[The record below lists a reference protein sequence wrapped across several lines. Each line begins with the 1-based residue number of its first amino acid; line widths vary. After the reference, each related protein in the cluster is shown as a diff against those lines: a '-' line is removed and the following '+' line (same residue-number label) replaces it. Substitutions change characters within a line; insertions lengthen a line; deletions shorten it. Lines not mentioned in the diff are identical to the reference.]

1 MARIFKWLVIAFLV
15 VLLLLAALAFG
26 LHRWVSTDDFRQRIE
41 REASAALGVPV
52 VIGSVQVDVWPL
64 PAVALGGL
72 TVQSQP
78 PLTLERL
85 EVRPRWQAVLQG
97 RFSVA
102 TLILRRVVLPQ
113 QGVDAVLLAMQ
124 KKKPL
129 TSQVAAPGV
138 QLVQAPV
145 TAAAPDADGL
155 QWLPRRTVFD
165 DVTWVS
171 NAGTSTAVEGEAK
184 LGPDALPDSATLK
197 LVRGNLQGLRA
208 KLERQPQTSAVPAAA
223 GQPAA
228 GEQWALRVDVG
239 GGKIEGKLG
248 FQRTPVA
255 GADKAVRELVVS
267 GNFETR
273 DVELSA
279 LTAPAKPLSGLLQ
292 ASTSLNARAAT
303 TAALVEALHTQ
314 TSFTVRNATLN
325 GIDLEKAVKTVGMSR
340 DGQTRLQTLVGQVTT
355 HGKAVQLSNL
365 VASSGALGASGDVAV
380 SPLRALSGRVVVTLS
395 GDSKLGTALGGSV
408 GVPFNVAGTLEAP
421 DVTLSRA
428 ALLDAALGPALAPG
442 SGGGTKLGDK
452 LSEGLRGLFGKK

>member
-1 MARIFKWLVIAFLV
+1 M
-15 VLLLLAALAFG
+15 
-26 LHRWVSTDDFRQRIE
+26 
-41 REASAALGVPV
+41 
-52 VIGSVQVDVWPL
+52 
-64 PAVALGGL
+64 
-72 TVQSQP
+72 
-78 PLTLERL
+78 
-85 EVRPRWQAVLQG
+85 
-97 RFSVA
+97 
-102 TLILRRVVLPQ
+102 
-113 QGVDAVLLAMQ
+113 
-124 KKKPL
+124 
-129 TSQVAAPGV
+129 

-279 LTAPAKPLSGLLQ
+279 LTAPAKPLSGLLE

-380 SPLRALSGRVVVTLS
+380 SPLKALSGRVVVTLS
-395 GDSKLGTALGGSV
+395 GDSKLGTALGGTV

-428 ALLDAALGPALAPG
+428 ALLGAALGPALAPG

>member
-15 VLLLLAALAFG
+15 VVLLLAALGFG

-248 FQRTPVA
+248 FQRTPLA

-279 LTAPAKPLSGLLQ
+279 LTAPAKPLSGLLE

-325 GIDLEKAVKTVGMSR
+325 GIDLEKAVKTVGMNR

-428 ALLDAALGPALAPG
+428 ALLGAALGPALAPG

-452 LSEGLRGLFGKK
+452 LSEVLRGLFGKK

>member
-15 VLLLLAALAFG
+15 VVLLLAALAFG

-279 LTAPAKPLSGLLQ
+279 LTAPAKPLSGRLE

-428 ALLDAALGPALAPG
+428 ALLGAALGPALAPG

>member
-15 VLLLLAALAFG
+15 VVLLLAALAFG

-41 REASAALGVPV
+41 RDASAALGVPV

-248 FQRTPVA
+248 FQRTPLA

-279 LTAPAKPLSGLLQ
+279 LTAPAKPLSGRLE

-325 GIDLEKAVKTVGMSR
+325 GIDLEKAVKTVGMNR

-421 DVTLSRA
+421 DVTLSRV
-428 ALLDAALGPALAPG
+428 ALLGAALGPALAPG